1 MKKYVLIPLILFAF
15 ITMSAQITQDAI
27 IDGTI
32 IVPEGDEPEGI
43 VVFNQTS
50 NQSVVTDGDGS
61 FEIVA
66 SFGDVLTVTSLQFQQ
81 FSVAIDQGIMQS
93 KKVRIFLKE
102 AVKQLNEVVVTPYGL
117 SGDIGVDINRLP
129 TPEIAVPKINSDNT
143 NAVTF
148 RPDEASQIDNIAM
161 PNRRVRGELNISA
174 IIRALRTSNRA
185 KKDIS
190 LEDMLQKAY
199 NDPFFEEDLGLRQDQ
214 ILDFIAFAEK
224 KGLNEGMLKDGRE
237 LDLIAFL
244 QEQSKAYKLAS
255 N

>member
-1 MKKYVLIPLILFAF
+1 MKKYIPIALFLFLCTTIA
-15 ITMSAQITQDAI
+15 AQITQDAI
-27 IDGTI
+27 INGHI

-61 FEIVA
+61 FEIIG

-102 AVKQLNEVVVTPYGL
+102 AIEQLNEVVVTPYGL

-129 TPEIAVPKINSDNT
+129 TPEILVPNISADDT
-143 NAVTF
+143 NLVTF
-148 RPDEASQIDNIAM
+148 RPDEASRIDNIAM
-161 PNRRVRGELNISA
+161 PGRRVRGELNISA
-174 IIRALRTSNRA
+174 IIRALQTSNRS

-190 LEDMLQKAY
+190 LEDRVQQAY
-199 NDPFFEEDLGLRQDQ
+199 DNPFFEEDLGLRQDQ